1 MAFRRPESVLVVI
14 FTPTELLLLKRNAD
28 FEFWQSVT
36 GSLEPDEMPADAAAR
51 ELFEETG
58 IGDIELVDCHHHA
71 YFDIAP
77 HWQSRF
83 APGVT
88 RNKEHVFLC
97 PLQARCA
104 VTLSPDEHTEYIWL
118 DYQRAIERVS
128 SVTNRNAI
136 EQFVHP
142 KIS

>member
-1 MAFRRPESVLVVI
+1 VAFRRPESVLVVVY
-14 FTPTELLLLKRNAD
+14 TPTEILLLKRNAD

-36 GSLEPDEMPADAAAR
+36 GSLEPDETPDEAAAR

-58 IGDIELVDCHHHA
+58 IAGIQLVDCHHHA

-77 HWQSRF
+77 HWQARF

-97 PLQARCA
+97 PLDARCDI
-104 VTLSPDEHTEYIWL
+104 TLAPEEHTDYIWL
-118 DYQRAIERVS
+118 DYQQSIERVS
-128 SVTNRNAI
+128 SFTNRDAI
-136 EQFVHP
+136 EQFVRP
-142 KIS
+142 LIC